1 MREHTNP
8 GLAVLGYLV
17 TMWNARRAIHKM
29 YDENLRGLYGAEVF
43 ETRIPHAAEYP
54 EAIAYRKPIVLYKPR
69 GAAARGSRPLPRR
82 SWPDWR
88 RRRTSWK
95 GRRPEMGKLDELRRG
110 AGGNAAESMGSR
122 NHRDLPASAVPS
134 GRAEKPRYQGLE
146 RLKGANEIPIDR
158 LTRDPSQPREIFDEA
173 SLQELVESIESLG
186 VLQPIRVRW
195 DEELAMYVIIA
206 GERRLRAAKMAG
218 LKFVPS
224 VIQEGE
230 LTESQR
236 LIEQLAENII
246 RADLQPVE
254 QAKAFRRLMD
264 LNGWSARQ
272 LAREMHIADANVV
285 RALALLELPEGV
297 QMQVE
302 AGRLAPSVAYE
313 VSRLDNPDEQ
323 VSLAGR
329 IIAEKLTRDQAIAEV
344 QARKPGQAAAAKRAR
359 QEFRRDDGTRITIS
373 GPASAAGRSAV
384 IAALQWALGQAQNL
398 GGVEAGDQAA

>member
-1 MREHTNP
+1 
-8 GLAVLGYLV
+8 
-17 TMWNARRAIHKM
+17 
-29 YDENLRGLYGAEVF
+29 
-43 ETRIPHAAEYP
+43 
-54 EAIAYRKPIVLYKPR
+54 
-69 GAAARGSRPLPRR
+69 
-82 SWPDWR
+82 
-88 RRRTSWK
+88 
-95 GRRPEMGKLDELRRG
+95 MGKLDELRRG

-122 NHRDLPASAVPS
+122 NRRELPPAVPA

-146 RLKGANEIPIDR
+146 RLKGANEIPIER
-158 LTRDPSQPREIFDEA
+158 LTRDPSQPREVFDEA

-218 LKFVPS
+218 LKSVPS

-264 LNGWSARQ
+264 LNDWSARQ
-272 LAREMHIADANVV
+272 LARELHIADANIV
-285 RALALLELPEGV
+285 RALALLDLPEGV

-313 VSRLDNPDEQ
+313 VSRLENPEEQ
-323 VSLAGR
+323 VSLAER
-329 IIAEKLTRDQAIAEV
+329 IIAEKLTRDQAVAEV
-344 QARKPGQAAAAKRAR
+344 QAKKSGQASPAKRAKH
-359 QEFRRDDGTRITIS
+359 EFRREDGTRITVS
-373 GPASAAGRSAV
+373 SPAAVAGRSAI
-384 IAALQWALGQAQNL
+384 IAALQWALRQARGL
-398 GGVEAGDQAA
+398 DEDRSEEQAA